1 GVLIAGSVSVS
12 FTQTVP
18 MMSFLVLATIVLLV
32 FMRRDMELNHR
43 EASFM
48 LLLYLA
54 FGLWM
59 ATEAFGIT
67 SVLGLP

>member
-1 GVLIAGSVSVS
+1 
-12 FTQTVP
+12 
-18 MMSFLVLATIVLLV
+18 VLLV

-67 SVLGLP
+67 HVLGLPS